1 MNPIKSTIQTT
12 ISILENR
19 HLLYQFSVREI
30 QMQYRGSYL
39 GVVWTLLNPIF
50 MLGIY
55 TFVFGYIFGGSFSD
69 ETPAEHALGIFIG
82 LSIHNFLSEVMTVS
96 PTLIESNSTFVKRVI
111 FPLEIL
117 VASKVVA
124 SFFTFTL
131 KWVIILA
138 TSLILGNPL
147 SLNHPSLIFL
157 VVILTMLS
165 FAIALIFS
173 SIGTFV
179 KDLGNATQFLSMG
192 LLFGSAVFYP
202 ISKIPENAW
211 AFLKFNPL
219 IYLIEYSRN
228 IILWSEPFALSVAG
242 LLIIFTMALFGIGCY
257 CFQLLK
263 PAFSDVI

>member
-1 MNPIKSTIQTT
+1 
-12 ISILENR
+12 
-19 HLLYQFSVREI
+19 
-30 QMQYRGSYL
+30 MQYRGSYL

-82 LSIHNFLSEVMTVS
+82 LAIHNFLSEVMTVS

-124 SFFTFTL
+124 SFFTFSI
-131 KWVIILA
+131 KWLIILTA
-138 TSLILGNPL
+138 AFILGNPL
-147 SLNHPSLIFL
+147 SLNHPSLLFL
-157 VVILTMLS
+157 IAMLTLLS
-165 FAIALIFS
+165 FAVALIFS

-179 KDLGNATQFLSMG
+179 KDLGNSTQFFSMG

-202 ISKIPENAW
+202 ISKIPDGAW
-211 AFLKFNPL
+211 AFLKYNPL

-228 IILWSEPFALSVAG
+228 IVIWSEPITFPVVGFLIVFTLG
-242 LLIIFTMALFGIGCY
+242 LLGIGCY